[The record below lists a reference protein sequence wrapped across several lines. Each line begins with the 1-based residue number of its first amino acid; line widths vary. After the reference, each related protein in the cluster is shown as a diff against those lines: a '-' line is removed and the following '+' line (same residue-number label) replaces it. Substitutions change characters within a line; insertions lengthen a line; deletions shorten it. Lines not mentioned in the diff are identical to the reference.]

1 MSNLVSLTCLSLKK
15 LGSDFRDLGQSL
27 INENSHNS
35 KISIDTDKKLESLTK
50 LDEGNTTTS
59 KKFYNVVMLG
69 SWDAIV
75 IFLIYGQFG
84 TVCKPDLHFH

>member
-27 INENSHNS
+27 INENCHNS
-35 KISIDTDKKLESLTK
+35 KISIDTDKKLESVTK

-59 KKFYNVVMLG
+59 KRFHNVVMLG

-75 IFLIYGQFG
+75 IFLIYGQFE